1 MMLSADAIHDCS
13 VRTHIRTRHREK
25 NKLRDISKDVSL
37 FRCENGRRR
46 GINKDIDRKNKRI
59 IADFCSAYNATMETR
74 VRAGD
79 AQTPWF
85 SYNATNPLENVKWLG
100 DTPLKNMIFD
110 HRITFVNGTSLESQT
125 VMDDPSTI
133 RDLATAPGTRKLLL
147 VFLLGFVAAAVAA
160 AAAVAVVNA
169 VEYVVDKMRVSPHL
183 GRHEPSTEHD
193 VPSRDDVSS
202 STEHRDDPPVVF
214 DTDSEK
220 DMNEFDDG
228 KTDSDAET
236 LMTESDDEFENDH
249 MIPIPVTRLSWY
261 GLIVS
266 EKYDS
271 YLRQAAADMGYRYG
285 DPRTLEFMK
294 QRAREEGLSEKDIF
308 RLERLYK
315 ELDRVYNEFHGK
327 EYDLEGD
334 ARFTGPDFIEFI
346 GDDANVGS
354 INDVTDYEEL
364 YENFITSLLED
375 TSYEDF
381 EFYAYDRGGPPF
393 FNDPQV
399 LHIIIQLAKRAGCSQ
414 VNINRLKKIYYI
426 KVMKEREADIN
437 AIADDFDKKIE
448 KLFDEIIDE
457 AEQRSADGLGQSVPI
472 RDIVSLI
479 GHKRYLTPEQLDAL
493 LKYYD
498 RVPHKVFKEEEQK
511 HNE

>member
-1 MMLSADAIHDCS
+1 MRCLTALLFITMMLSADAIHDCS
-13 VRTHIRTRHREK
+13 VRTHIRTSHRAK
-25 NKLRDISKDVSL
+25 NKLRDVSKDVSL

-46 GINKDIDRKNKRI
+46 GINKDLDRKNKRI
-59 IADFCSAYNATMETR
+59 ITDFCSAHNATVQTR

-85 SYNATNPLENVKWLG
+85 SYNATNPLENVGWLG
-100 DTPLKNMIFD
+100 DTPLENMIFD
-110 HRITFVNGTSLESQT
+110 HRITFANGTSLESQT

-133 RDLATAPGTRKLLL
+133 RDLATAPGAGRKLLL
-147 VFLLGFVAAAVAA
+147 VFLLGYIALVAAAVAA
-160 AAAVAVVNA
+160 VAVV
-169 VEYVVDKMRVSPHL
+169 VITEYVVDKMRDDLSPHL
-183 GRHEPSTEHD
+183 GRHEPSTGHHD

-202 STEHRDDPPVVF
+202 SPEHRDDSPVVF

-249 MIPIPVTRLSWY
+249 MIPIRFTHLSWY

-294 QRAREEGLSEKDIF
+294 QRAREEGLSDEDIS

-354 INDVTDYEEL
+354 I
-364 YENFITSLLED
+364 
-375 TSYEDF
+375 
-381 EFYAYDRGGPPF
+381 
-393 FNDPQV
+393 
-399 LHIIIQLAKRAGCSQ
+399 K
-414 VNINRLKKIYYI
+414 
-426 KVMKEREADIN
+426 
-437 AIADDFDKKIE
+437 
-448 KLFDEIIDE
+448 
-457 AEQRSADGLGQSVPI
+457 
-472 RDIVSLI
+472 
-479 GHKRYLTPEQLDAL
+479 
-493 LKYYD
+493 
-498 RVPHKVFKEEEQK
+498 
-511 HNE
+511 